1 MSTAQA
7 TDSAVQLRARRI
19 STLIMTAGVVGP
31 SLGVIAGRIF
41 SAGSI
46 FSGPGPIGFLGDI
59 TPSVVLI
66 ALLFVG
72 LAVLTRQS
80 VCKQGRLSAFWI
92 GAFVGGQVVS
102 ILALA
107 VVVSDLEVLSLT
119 MLGGVKWSGVIR
131 EVAFLSLAML
141 LGGAIGWIL
150 GRAIS
155 WFRQR
160 AA

>member
-19 STLIMTAGVVGP
+19 SALIMTTGVVGP

-41 SAGSI
+41 SAESFLGS
-46 FSGPGPIGFLGDI
+46 PGPNFFPIYGTAAVIFA
-59 TPSVVLI
+59 
-66 ALLFVG
+66 ALPFVG
-72 LAVLTRQS
+72 LAVLTRRS
-80 VCKQGRLSAFWI
+80 VCKAGRWSAFWI
-92 GAFVGGQVVS
+92 GAFVGGLVVS
-102 ILALA
+102 VLQCAVLVSALEILSP
-107 VVVSDLEVLSLT
+107 V
-119 MLGGVKWSGVIR
+119 LGGVELSLVI
-131 EVAFLSLAML
+131 LPSLAML

-160 AA
+160 TA